1 VGQLSDPYEQGE
13 DDAGIVISGLPGDP
27 FDPDPPPAA
36 TAPDVDDDEE
46 VPPEEGGSGD
56 SLAYD
61 LDDWSELERQAI
73 ADRLREAG
81 VPHGWEDARLLI
93 AAVDEAMVENV
104 LDIVEGDADV
114 PGTEPL
120 DADRDKIAYDTSE
133 LDDEVVDRIVE
144 SLGEAGVAFQWGDGQ
159 IEEMYVYADD
169 EEAVDAV
176 FEAAQYPDE
185 LPAEDDEQVAG
196 AATADLLGEVFV
208 AADRL
213 SHDVDDVNGTASL
226 LEVAVTIDELA
237 PPYGMGAR
245 DWERVCAGVGE
256 LSDLLVADVDAD
268 LEADLDADRDSAT
281 GPAGDAPVGD
291 LVDPEVHDEK
301 VRASARDLRSV
312 LRPFV

>member
-13 DDAGIVISGLPGDP
+13 DDADIVISGLPGDL
-27 FDPDPPPAA
+27 FDPDPAPPGSPEDAS
-36 TAPDVDDDEE
+36 DGEE

-81 VPHGWEDARLLI
+81 VPHGWEGARLLI

-104 LDIVEGDADV
+104 LDIVEGETDGDPDA
-114 PGTEPL
+114 PGGRPL
-120 DADRDKIAYDTSE
+120 DAGRDQIAYDTSE
-133 LDDEVVDRIVE
+133 LEDDVVDRLVAG
-144 SLGEAGVAFQWGDGQ
+144 LGEKDIDFAWGDGEV
-159 IEEMYVYADD
+159 EEIYVYADD
-169 EEAVDAV
+169 EAAVDAA

-185 LPAEDDEQVAG
+185 LPAEEDEPAAG

-213 SHDVDDVNGTASL
+213 RHDGEDVEGTASL
-226 LEVAVTIDELA
+226 LDIALTIDELA
-237 PPYGMGAR
+237 PPYGMSTR
-245 DWERVCAGVGE
+245 DWERICSGVGQ
-256 LSDLLVADVDAD
+256 LSDLLVAEDDDGAD
-268 LEADLDADRDSAT
+268 PD
-281 GPAGDAPVGD
+281 
-291 LVDPEVHDEK
+291 VHDEK
-301 VRASARDLRSV
+301 VRASAGDLRST